1 MLPSHLSASQLVALA
16 SDKDLFARR
25 LRRPMPSE
33 PAVAARRGTAFHAW
47 VERHYGAAALVDL
60 DELPGFG
67 DEDVAAD
74 EMLPVLQTNFLAS
87 EWADRV
93 PVDVEVALETVV
105 AGYAVRGRIDAVF
118 ARDDGGFTVVDWKT
132 GAKPAGPALRHRS
145 LQLAAYALGYARLRG
160 LDPEDVDAAF
170 FYAATGETYRPG
182 VASQRDLEELLG
194 SVGG

>member
-1 MLPSHLSASQLVALA
+1 MRAILVFNPNATTTDEHVRDVIASALA
-16 SDKDLFARR
+16 S
-25 LRRPMPSE
+25 
-33 PAVAARRGTAFHAW
+33 
-47 VERHYGAAALVDL
+47 
-60 DELPGFG
+60 EL
-67 DEDVAAD
+67 
-74 EMLPVLQTNFLAS
+74 
-87 EWADRV
+87 
-93 PVDVEVALETVV
+93 ALEVLPTKQRGHATHLV
-105 AGYAVRGRIDAVF
+105 AGAVHDGIDAVF

-132 GAKPAGPALRHRS
+132 GAKPAGPTLRHRS

>member
-1 MLPSHLSASQLVALA
+1 
-16 SDKDLFARR
+16 
-25 LRRPMPSE
+25 
-33 PAVAARRGTAFHAW
+33 
-47 VERHYGAAALVDL
+47 
-60 DELPGFG
+60 
-67 DEDVAAD
+67 
-74 EMLPVLQTNFLAS
+74 MLPVLQTNFLAS

-132 GAKPAGPALRHRS
+132 GAKPAGPTLRHRS